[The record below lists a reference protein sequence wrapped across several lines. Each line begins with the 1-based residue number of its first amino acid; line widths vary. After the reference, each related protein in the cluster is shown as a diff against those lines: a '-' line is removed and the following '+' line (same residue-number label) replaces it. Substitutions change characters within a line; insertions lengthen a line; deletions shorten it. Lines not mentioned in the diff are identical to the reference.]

1 MRTVKDRIRHAL
13 SFEIVGL
20 LLVIPLGA
28 VGFGL
33 HAADVGVIAVVA
45 ATIATV
51 WNYIFNVMFDHAL
64 LRLRGT
70 VVKRLSDRFIHAIL
84 FEMGLLVA
92 TLPLIAW
99 YLSVGL
105 VQALILDLA
114 FVVFYLVYTFVF
126 NWAYD
131 RMFPLPAVDGIPDT
145 DGTRTAM

>member
-131 RMFPLPAVDGIPDT
+131 RMFPLPADGIPDT
-145 DGTRTAM
+145 DGTRTAI